1 MQKAADEVRGAFG
14 RADIL
19 VNSAGFTKPVP
30 HGNLEALDDALLD
43 RMLIANVR
51 GPFAM
56 IRAFAPLLRE
66 SGDGVVVN
74 VSSIAGFTGSGSSI
88 AYCGAKAAVDNMTI
102 ALARVLGP
110 QIRLLCV
117 SPGAVNTDFVA
128 GRDHAQLEKLAQA
141 TPLKRVVEPDDVA
154 RAIMALRA
162 LSQDQHRREDRVR
175 RRPLPGVIMATNETH
190 DPARRSFVES
200 ANDGSDFP
208 IQNLPFGVF
217 RRRGGSEVAARWYC
231 DRRSDFGRRRHRALV
246 HWRGGP
252 GGCGLREPAA
262 QRFDGA
268 GAEGVVGSARAGF
281 ALAFDRGSRA
291 SRHDG

>member
-1 MQKAADEVRGAFG
+1 MWGRLRVPDQQLRGKVAVVTGGSSGIGAAAARQLAEEGASVVVGYHQGADRARAIIGKLPGEGHRAMQIVLEDSATMRKAAEDVRSAFG

-30 HGNLEALDDALLD
+30 HGDLDSLDDALLD

-88 AYCGAKAAVDNMTI
+88 AYCGAKAALDNMTV

-128 GRDHAQLEKLAQA
+128 GRDHAQLEKIAQG
-141 TPLKRVVEPDDVA
+141 TPLKRIVEPDDVA
-154 RAIMALRA
+154 RAVMACVLY
-162 LSQDQHRREDRVR
+162 LKTST
-175 RRPLPGVIMATNETH
+175 GVK
-190 DPARRSFVES
+190 VVC
-200 ANDGSDFP
+200 DG
-208 IQNLPFGVF
+208 
-217 RRRGGSEVAARWYC
+217 
-231 DRRSDFGRRRHRALV
+231 GRFLV
-246 HWRGGP
+246 
-252 GGCGLREPAA
+252 
-262 QRFDGA
+262 
-268 GAEGVVGSARAGF
+268 
-281 ALAFDRGSRA
+281 
-291 SRHDG
+291 

>member
-1 MQKAADEVRGAFG
+1 LSDQQQLQGKVAVVTGGSSGIGAAAVRMLAQEGASVVVGYHNGAERAKAIIGKLPGQGHRAVRIALEDSSTMRQAANEVRGTFG

-30 HGNLEALDDALLD
+30 HGDLEALDDALLD

-66 SGDGVVVN
+66 AGDSVVVN

-88 AYCGAKAAVDNMTI
+88 AYCGAKAALDNMTI

-128 GRDHAQLEKLAQA
+128 GRDHAQLEKIAQA
-141 TPLKRVVEPDDVA
+141 SPLKRIVEPDDVA
-154 RAIMALRA
+154 RAIMACVLY
-162 LSQDQHRREDRVR
+162 LNTST
-175 RRPLPGVIMATNETH
+175 GVKI
-190 DPARRSFVES
+190 VC
-200 ANDGSDFP
+200 DG
-208 IQNLPFGVF
+208 
-217 RRRGGSEVAARWYC
+217 
-231 DRRSDFGRRRHRALV
+231 GRFLV
-246 HWRGGP
+246 
-252 GGCGLREPAA
+252 
-262 QRFDGA
+262 
-268 GAEGVVGSARAGF
+268 
-281 ALAFDRGSRA
+281 
-291 SRHDG
+291 

>member
-1 MQKAADEVRGAFG
+1 LPDQQQLQGKVAIVTGGSSGIGAAAVRMLADEGASVVVGYHHGAERAQGIIAGLPGNSHRAIQIELEDSATMRQAAEEVRGAFG

-30 HGNLEALDDALLD
+30 HGDLEALDDGLLD

-128 GRDHAQLEKLAQA
+128 GRDHAQLEKIAQA

-154 RAIMALRA
+154 RAIMACVLY
-162 LSQDQHRREDRVR
+162 LKTST
-175 RRPLPGVIMATNETH
+175 GVKI
-190 DPARRSFVES
+190 VC
-200 ANDGSDFP
+200 DG
-208 IQNLPFGVF
+208 
-217 RRRGGSEVAARWYC
+217 
-231 DRRSDFGRRRHRALV
+231 GRFLV
-246 HWRGGP
+246 
-252 GGCGLREPAA
+252 
-262 QRFDGA
+262 
-268 GAEGVVGSARAGF
+268 
-281 ALAFDRGSRA
+281 
-291 SRHDG
+291 

>member
-1 MQKAADEVRGAFG
+1 MPDQQLQGKVAVVTGGSSGIGAAAVRMLALAGARVVVGYHQGAERAAGIIAKLPGADHRAMQIVLEDSATMQHAANEVRSAFG

-30 HGNLEALDDALLD
+30 HGNLDALDDALLD

-110 QIRLLCV
+110 EIRLLCV

-128 GRDHAQLEKLAQA
+128 GRDHAQLETLAQA
-141 TPLKRVVEPDDVA
+141 TPLKRIVEPDDVA
-154 RAIMALRA
+154 RAIMACVLY
-162 LSQDQHRREDRVR
+162 LKTST
-175 RRPLPGVIMATNETH
+175 GVKI
-190 DPARRSFVES
+190 VC
-200 ANDGSDFP
+200 DG
-208 IQNLPFGVF
+208 
-217 RRRGGSEVAARWYC
+217 
-231 DRRSDFGRRRHRALV
+231 GRFLV
-246 HWRGGP
+246 
-252 GGCGLREPAA
+252 
-262 QRFDGA
+262 
-268 GAEGVVGSARAGF
+268 
-281 ALAFDRGSRA
+281 
-291 SRHDG
+291 

>member
-1 MQKAADEVRGAFG
+1 VPDQQQLQGKVAIVTGGSSGIGAAAVRMLADEGASVVVGYHHGAERAQAIIAKLRHAADEVRGAFG

-56 IRAFAPLLRE
+56 IRAFAPLLRD

-154 RAIMALRA
+154 RAIMACVLY
-162 LSQDQHRREDRVR
+162 LKTST
-175 RRPLPGVIMATNETH
+175 GVKI
-190 DPARRSFVES
+190 VC
-200 ANDGSDFP
+200 DG
-208 IQNLPFGVF
+208 
-217 RRRGGSEVAARWYC
+217 
-231 DRRSDFGRRRHRALV
+231 GRFLV
-246 HWRGGP
+246 
-252 GGCGLREPAA
+252 
-262 QRFDGA
+262 
-268 GAEGVVGSARAGF
+268 
-281 ALAFDRGSRA
+281 
-291 SRHDG
+291 

>member
-1 MQKAADEVRGAFG
+1 VPDQQLQGKVAVVTGGSSGIGAAAVRMLALEGARVVLGYHQGAERAAGIIAKLPGADHRAMQIVLEDSATMQRAANEVRSAFG

-30 HGNLEALDDALLD
+30 HGNLDALDDALLD

-110 QIRLLCV
+110 EIRLLCV

-128 GRDHAQLEKLAQA
+128 GRGHAQLEKLAQA

-154 RAIMALRA
+154 RAIMACVLY
-162 LSQDQHRREDRVR
+162 LKTST
-175 RRPLPGVIMATNETH
+175 GVKI
-190 DPARRSFVES
+190 VC
-200 ANDGSDFP
+200 DG
-208 IQNLPFGVF
+208 
-217 RRRGGSEVAARWYC
+217 
-231 DRRSDFGRRRHRALV
+231 GRFLV
-246 HWRGGP
+246 
-252 GGCGLREPAA
+252 
-262 QRFDGA
+262 
-268 GAEGVVGSARAGF
+268 
-281 ALAFDRGSRA
+281 
-291 SRHDG
+291 

>member
-1 MQKAADEVRGAFG
+1 MPDQQLQGKVAVVTGGSSGIGAAAVRMLALEGARVVLGYHQGAERAAGIIAKLPGADHRAMQIVLEDSATMQHAANEVRSAFG

-30 HGNLEALDDALLD
+30 HGNLDALDDALLD

-110 QIRLLCV
+110 EIRLLCV

-128 GRDHAQLEKLAQA
+128 GRGHAQLEKLAQA

-154 RAIMALRA
+154 RAIMACVLY
-162 LSQDQHRREDRVR
+162 LKTST
-175 RRPLPGVIMATNETH
+175 GVKI
-190 DPARRSFVES
+190 VC
-200 ANDGSDFP
+200 DG
-208 IQNLPFGVF
+208 
-217 RRRGGSEVAARWYC
+217 
-231 DRRSDFGRRRHRALV
+231 GRFLV
-246 HWRGGP
+246 
-252 GGCGLREPAA
+252 
-262 QRFDGA
+262 
-268 GAEGVVGSARAGF
+268 
-281 ALAFDRGSRA
+281 
-291 SRHDG
+291 

>member
-1 MQKAADEVRGAFG
+1 LADQQQLRGKVAVVTGGSSGIGAAAARMLAEEGARVVVGYHNGADRAQGLIAYLPGSGHRAMRIVLEDSATMRKAADEVRAAFG

-30 HGNLEALDDALLD
+30 HGDLEALDDALLD

-88 AYCGAKAAVDNMTI
+88 AYCGAKAALDNMTI

-128 GRDHAQLEKLAQA
+128 GRGYDQLVKLAEA

-154 RAIMALRA
+154 KTIMACVLY
-162 LSQDQHRREDRVR
+162 LKTST
-175 RRPLPGVIMATNETH
+175 GVKI
-190 DPARRSFVES
+190 VC
-200 ANDGSDFP
+200 DG
-208 IQNLPFGVF
+208 
-217 RRRGGSEVAARWYC
+217 
-231 DRRSDFGRRRHRALV
+231 GRFLV
-246 HWRGGP
+246 
-252 GGCGLREPAA
+252 
-262 QRFDGA
+262 
-268 GAEGVVGSARAGF
+268 
-281 ALAFDRGSRA
+281 
-291 SRHDG
+291 

>member
-1 MQKAADEVRGAFG
+1 VPDQQQLQGKVAIVTGGSSGIGAAAVRMLADEGASVVVGYHHGVERAQAIIAKLPGDGHRAMQIELEDSATMRQAADEVRGAFG

-56 IRAFAPLLRE
+56 IRAFAPLLRD

-128 GRDHAQLEKLAQA
+128 GRDRAQLEKLAQA

-154 RAIMALRA
+154 RAIMACVLY
-162 LSQDQHRREDRVR
+162 LKTST
-175 RRPLPGVIMATNETH
+175 GVKI
-190 DPARRSFVES
+190 VC
-200 ANDGSDFP
+200 DG
-208 IQNLPFGVF
+208 
-217 RRRGGSEVAARWYC
+217 
-231 DRRSDFGRRRHRALV
+231 GRFLV
-246 HWRGGP
+246 
-252 GGCGLREPAA
+252 
-262 QRFDGA
+262 
-268 GAEGVVGSARAGF
+268 
-281 ALAFDRGSRA
+281 
-291 SRHDG
+291 

>member
-1 MQKAADEVRGAFG
+1 MPDQQLQGKVAVVTGGSSGIGAAAVRMLALEGARVVLGYHQGAERAAGIIAKLPGADHRAMQIVLEDSATMQRAANEVRSAFG

-30 HGNLEALDDALLD
+30 HGNLDALDDALLD

-110 QIRLLCV
+110 EIRLLCV

-128 GRDHAQLEKLAQA
+128 GRGHAQLEKLAQA

-154 RAIMALRA
+154 RAIMACVLY
-162 LSQDQHRREDRVR
+162 LKTST
-175 RRPLPGVIMATNETH
+175 GVKI
-190 DPARRSFVES
+190 VC
-200 ANDGSDFP
+200 DG
-208 IQNLPFGVF
+208 
-217 RRRGGSEVAARWYC
+217 
-231 DRRSDFGRRRHRALV
+231 GRFLV
-246 HWRGGP
+246 
-252 GGCGLREPAA
+252 
-262 QRFDGA
+262 
-268 GAEGVVGSARAGF
+268 
-281 ALAFDRGSRA
+281 
-291 SRHDG
+291 

>member
-1 MQKAADEVRGAFG
+1 LPDQQQLHDKVAVVTGGSSGIGAAAVRMLADEGARVVVGYHNGAERAQAIIAKLPGNGHRAMRIVLEDSATMRAAADEVRSALG

-30 HGNLEALDDALLD
+30 HGDLDALDDALLD

-56 IRAFAPLLRE
+56 IRAFAPLLRA
-66 SGDGVVVN
+66 SDDGVVVN

-128 GRDHAQLEKLAQA
+128 GRDHAQLVKLAQA
-141 TPLKRVVEPDDVA
+141 TPLKRVVEPEDVA
-154 RAIMALRA
+154 RAIMACVLY
-162 LSQDQHRREDRVR
+162 LKTST
-175 RRPLPGVIMATNETH
+175 GVKI
-190 DPARRSFVES
+190 VC
-200 ANDGSDFP
+200 DG
-208 IQNLPFGVF
+208 
-217 RRRGGSEVAARWYC
+217 
-231 DRRSDFGRRRHRALV
+231 GRFMV
-246 HWRGGP
+246 
-252 GGCGLREPAA
+252 
-262 QRFDGA
+262 
-268 GAEGVVGSARAGF
+268 
-281 ALAFDRGSRA
+281 
-291 SRHDG
+291 

>member
-1 MQKAADEVRGAFG
+1 MGSVEVPDQQLQGKVAVVTGGSSGIGAAAVRMLALEGARVVVGYHQGAERAAGIIAKLPGADHRAMQIVLEDSATMQRAANEVRGAFG

-30 HGNLEALDDALLD
+30 HGNLDALDDALLD

-66 SGDGVVVN
+66 RGDGVVVN

-110 QIRLLCV
+110 EIRLLCV

-141 TPLKRVVEPDDVA
+141 TPLKRIVEPDDVA
-154 RAIMALRA
+154 RAIMACVLY
-162 LSQDQHRREDRVR
+162 LKTST
-175 RRPLPGVIMATNETH
+175 GVKI
-190 DPARRSFVES
+190 VC
-200 ANDGSDFP
+200 DG
-208 IQNLPFGVF
+208 
-217 RRRGGSEVAARWYC
+217 
-231 DRRSDFGRRRHRALV
+231 GRFLV
-246 HWRGGP
+246 
-252 GGCGLREPAA
+252 
-262 QRFDGA
+262 
-268 GAEGVVGSARAGF
+268 
-281 ALAFDRGSRA
+281 
-291 SRHDG
+291 